1 MAGVAIVT
9 DSTAYLSADDVAAL
23 GVAVVPLQ
31 VVVDGSTYVEG
42 DPALPSLVA
51 SAVRAGLTVT
61 TSRPAPPVFLSA
73 YAAAAAAGASAVV
86 SVHVSGQL
94 SGTRDAARL
103 AALESPVPV
112 TVVDSGQVG
121 MGLGFAV
128 LAAARLAAGGASSEE
143 VAAVARSR
151 SASAATLFY
160 VDSLDSLRRGGRIGS
175 AQALVGS
182 ALAVKP
188 LLHVVDGRVAMLAKV
203 RTSGRA
209 LAELEQ
215 RAVDLA
221 GLREVEL
228 AIHHLESPDRAA
240 ALATNLRARVP
251 MIARL
256 IVTEIGGVIGAH
268 AGPGLLGIVVA
279 PTGVS

>member
-1 MAGVAIVT
+1 MAGVAVVT
-9 DSTAYLSADDVAAL
+9 DSTAYLSAAEAAAS
-23 GVAVVPLQ
+23 GIAVVPLR
-31 VVVDGSTYVEG
+31 VVIDGSTYVEG
-42 DPALPSLVA
+42 APELPALVA
-51 SAVRAGLTVT
+51 EAVRAGRSVT
-61 TSRPAPPVFLSA
+61 TSRPAPPEFLAA
-73 YAAAAAAGASAVV
+73 YVAAADAGASAVV
-86 SVHVSGQL
+86 SVQVSGQL

-128 LAAARLAAGGASSEE
+128 LAAARAAAGGLSADA

-151 SASAATLFY
+151 AASTSTLFY
-160 VDSLDSLRRGGRIGS
+160 VDSLESLRRGGRIGS

-203 RTSGRA
+203 RTSSRA

-228 AIHHLESPDRAA
+228 AVHHLASPGRAA
-240 ALATNLRARVP
+240 DLAANLRARIP

-256 IVTEIGGVIGAH
+256 VVAEIGGVLGAH
-268 AGPGLLGIVVA
+268 VGPGLLAIVVS
-279 PTGVS
+279 PTG

>member
-9 DSTAYLSADDVAAL
+9 DSTAYLSLDDLAAL

-31 VVVDGSTYVEG
+31 VVVDGETYVEG
-42 DPALPSLVA
+42 DPSLPSLVA
-51 SAVRAGLTVT
+51 SAVRAGLPVT
-61 TSRPAPPVFLSA
+61 TSRPAPPLFLSA
-73 YAAAAAAGASAVV
+73 YAAAADAGASAVV

-128 LAAARLAAGGASSEE
+128 LAAARAASSGASADE
-143 VAAVARSR
+143 VAAVARRR
-151 SASAATLFY
+151 SESAATLFY

-203 RTSGRA
+203 RTSSRA

-228 AIHHLESPDRAA
+228 AIHHLAAPDRAA
-240 ALATNLRARVP
+240 ALAANLRARVP

-256 IVTEIGGVIGAH
+256 VVSEIGGVIGAH
-268 AGPGLLGIVVA
+268 AGPGLLGIVIA
-279 PTGVS
+279 PTS

>member
-9 DSTAYLSADDVAAL
+9 DSTAYLSASDAAAL
-23 GVAVVPLQ
+23 GIAVVPLQ

-42 DPALPSLVA
+42 DPALPALVA
-51 SAVRAGLTVT
+51 SAVGAGRTVT
-61 TSRPAPPVFLSA
+61 TSRPAPPLFLAA

-128 LAAARLAAGGASSEE
+128 LAAARAAAGGAAADD
-143 VAAVARSR
+143 VAAVAARR
-151 SASAATLFY
+151 AESAATLFY
-160 VDSLDSLRRGGRIGS
+160 VDSLESLRRGGRIGS

-228 AIHHLESPDRAA
+228 AIHHLASPDRAA

-256 IVTEIGGVIGAH
+256 VVAEIGGVIGAH